1 MVESEVLREEGA
13 AERGREG
20 EVEGTEF
27 EGEFDFCRV
36 CVRDCVFIEAP
47 GVFMVGRRCRFRL
60 ALCVCVCVCALISMV
75 CV

>member
-20 EVEGTEF
+20 GEVGGTEF

-60 ALCVCVCVCALISMV
+60 ALCVCVCVCV
-75 CV
+75 H